1 MLERMFKKA
10 QRKNRIRAK
19 VSGTAVRPRLAVST
33 SNKHI
38 IAQLID
44 DEAGKT
50 LGYVSDENLNL
61 KGTKSEKAK
70 VVGENIAELAKK
82 AKISTVVFDRGGKL
96 YHGRV
101 KALAEGAREKGLK
114 F

>member
-1 MLERMFKKA
+1 MLDRFLKKT

-19 VSGTAVRPRLAVST
+19 ISGDSKRPRLAVST

-38 IAQLID
+38 TAQIID
-44 DEAGKT
+44 DTKGSTLIFASDIGLTEKLTKTEASFKVGEM
-50 LGYVSDENLNL
+50 VA
-61 KGTKSEKAK
+61 EKAK
-70 VVGENIAELAKK
+70 
-82 AKISTVVFDRGGKL
+82 KINVETIVFDRGGKL

-101 KALAEGAREKGLK
+101 KALAEGARKGGLK

>member
-1 MLERMFKKA
+1 MLEKMFKKE

-19 VSGTAVRPRLAVST
+19 VSGTATRPRLAVST

-38 IAQLID
+38 VAQLID
-44 DEAGKT
+44 DVAGKT
-50 LGYVSDENLNL
+50 LGFVSDEKLNL
-61 KGTKSEKAK
+61 KGTKTEKAK
-70 VVGENIAELAKK
+70 IVGENIAEIAKK
-82 AKISTVVFDRGGKL
+82 AKIDTVVFDRGGKL

-101 KALAEGAREKGLK
+101 KALADGARDKGLN